1 MTDKP
6 RYVRRMELKQ
16 EEPFDTTAQ
25 YTTDGKDAWWIQ
37 EQSNGFVVLEGT
49 TKFIKV
55 TVEEFKSKYR
65 KQEDW

>member
-1 MTDKP
+1 M
-6 RYVRRMELKQ
+6 

-37 EQSNGFVVLEGT
+37 SQSNGFVVLEGT
-49 TKFIKV
+49 TKFVKV

-65 KQEDW
+65 KAEDW